1 MWYVYFLGLSN
12 GDICVGSKDDLRR
25 RLPPTD
31 AAGHLDAGVPRS
43 EAQILPLVLLKSRL
57 LAHLADGSGKVE
69 LMYLVEDV
77 DRYGNVRLY
86 VKRRGQ
92 RKIRMG
98 SPPGSQAFLDEY
110 RAAIAGN
117 GAPKPSPRAAVPA
130 ARSSLRWLV
139 EQYYDSADYK
149 TLGERTRHVRRQFLM
164 LCASNPCRQ
173 RPRSPLGHC
182 PTRRCRQARYVHC
195 GIARRQ
201 RRKRQTKAQGASAGL
216 PNGSYYNNDL
226 AERNPARDVPYIKT
240 GSQGFHT

>member
-1 MWYVYFLGLSN
+1 MRQVTSTRAFLAVKL
-12 GDICVGSKDDLRR
+12 
-25 RLPPTD
+25 
-31 AAGHLDAGVPRS
+31 
-43 EAQILPLVLLKSRL
+43 EILPLVLLKSRL

-149 TLGERTRHVRRQFLM
+149 TLGERTRHVRRQILDA
-164 LCASNPCRQ
+164 LCLEPVSAETPIAIGSLPYATMPTSKVRALRDRKAATPEAANKGSR
-173 RPRSPLGHC
+173 RFGRS
-182 PTRRCRQARYVHC
+182 
-195 GIARRQ
+195 
-201 RRKRQTKAQGASAGL
+201 S
-216 PNGSYYNNDL
+216 
-226 AERNPARDVPYIKT
+226 
-240 GSQGFHT
+240 